1 MSTNYTE
8 NFDLCQWEPTDP
20 VQRVE
25 FNADNA
31 KLDAALAVL
40 SESRNCQIYT
50 TTYTGTGS
58 GGRTLTFPRKPI
70 LVFVMGGIVTFM
82 AAMQGSSYIY
92 LRYGI
97 SVSESSATWSGNTLT
112 WSQSEDSAPL
122 SANIAGETYHV
133 AALLDSDS

>member
-1 MSTNYTE
+1 MATNYTT
-8 NFDLCQWEPTDP
+8 NYDLCQWEPTDP
-20 VQRVE
+20 VLRTD

-31 KLDAALAVL
+31 KIDAALAGL
-40 SESRNCQIYT
+40 AESRNCQIYT

-97 SVSESSATWSGNTLT
+97 SVSKSSATWSGNTLT

-122 SANIAGETYHV
+122 SANIAGEIYHV

>member
-1 MSTNYTE
+1 MATNYTT
-8 NFDLCQWEPTDP
+8 NYDLCQWEPTDP

-82 AAMQGSSYIY
+82 AAMQGASYIY

-97 SVSESSATWSGNTLT
+97 SVSKSSATWSGNTLS
-112 WSQSEDSAPL
+112 WSQSESSPEL
-122 SANIAGETYHV
+122 SANIAGETYYV
-133 AALLDSDS
+133 VALLDSDT

>member
-40 SESRNCQIYT
+40 AESRNCQIYT

-82 AAMQGSSYIY
+82 AAMQGASYIY

-97 SVSESSATWSGNTLT
+97 SVSKSSATWSGNTLR
-112 WSQSEDSAPL
+112 WSQSEDSPEL
-122 SANIAGETYHV
+122 SANIAGETYNLV
-133 AALLDSDS
+133 ALLDSDT

>member
-1 MSTNYTE
+1 MATNYTT
-8 NFDLCQWEPTDP
+8 NYDLCQWEPTDA
-20 VQRVE
+20 VQRLE

-97 SVSESSATWSGNTLT
+97 SVSKSSATWSGNTLR
-112 WSQSEDSAPL
+112 WSQSEDSPEL
-122 SANIAGETYHV
+122 SANIAGETYNLV
-133 AALLDSDS
+133 ALLDSDT

>member
-1 MSTNYTE
+1 MATNYTT
-8 NFDLCQWEPTDP
+8 NYALCQWEPTDP
-20 VQRVE
+20 VIRTD

-82 AAMQGSSYIY
+82 AAMQGASYIY

-97 SVSESSATWSGNTLT
+97 SVSKSSATWSGNTLS
-112 WSQSEDSAPL
+112 WSQSESSPEL
-122 SANIAGETYHV
+122 SANIAGETYYV
-133 AALLDSDS
+133 VALLDSDT

>member
-1 MSTNYTE
+1 MATNYTT
-8 NFDLCQWEPTDP
+8 NYDLCQWEPTDP

-97 SVSESSATWSGNTLT
+97 SVSKSSATWSGNTLT

-122 SANIAGETYHV
+122 SANIAGEIYHV

>member
-1 MSTNYTE
+1 MATNYTK
-8 NFDLCQWEPTDP
+8 NYNLCQWEPTDA

-31 KLDAALAVL
+31 KLDAALAGL

-133 AALLDSDS
+133 VALLDSDT

>member
-20 VQRVE
+20 VIRTD

-31 KLDAALAVL
+31 KLDAALAGL

-97 SVSESSATWSGNTLT
+97 SVSKSSATWSGNTLT

-122 SANIAGETYHV
+122 SANIAGEIYHV

>member
-1 MSTNYTE
+1 MATNYTT
-8 NFDLCQWEPTDP
+8 NYDLCQWEPTDA
-20 VQRVE
+20 VQRLE

-97 SVSESSATWSGNTLT
+97 SVSKSSATWSGNTLT

-122 SANIAGETYHV
+122 SANIAGEIYHV

>member
-133 AALLDSDS
+133 AALLDSDT

>member
-82 AAMQGSSYIY
+82 AAMQGASYIY

-97 SVSESSATWSGNTLT
+97 SVSKSSATWSGNTLS
-112 WSQSEDSAPL
+112 WSQSESSPEL
-122 SANIAGETYHV
+122 SANIAGETYYV
-133 AALLDSDS
+133 VALLDSDT